1 MSRLQLAINVDDLES
16 SIDFYRRL
24 FATEP
29 AKVRTGYANFAVAEP
44 PLKLVLIENPGHG
57 GSLNHLGVEVED
69 VDTVDAIQSRLAA
82 DGLTSVDERDT
93 TCCYAKQDKFWVAGT
108 PNGESWE
115 IYTVLAD
122 SPTPNGEAEGQECCT
137 SALIEASPAQ
147 EEAGKVCCG

>member
-1 MSRLQLAINVDDLES
+1 MTSTT

-69 VDTVDAIQSRLAA
+69 VDTVDSIQSRLAD
-82 DGLTSVDERDT
+82 DGLASVDERDT

-108 PNGESWE
+108 PERG
-115 IYTVLAD
+115 VLGDLHRPGRQPHPERRGRRPGVLHDAIVE
-122 SPTPNGEAEGQECCT
+122 P
-137 SALIEASPAQ
+137 SPAQ
-147 EEAGKVCCG
+147 EAAQPFC